1 MKAIRIIFGV
11 IILSCS
17 QARKQG
23 ITIDY
28 CGQKPPVENAEL
40 FAPGMISTNAFE
52 HSAPAFSPDGKTVL
66 WSIMKMPSYHTSILE
81 MNYENGKWSSPHSPS
96 FSDST
101 ANDTYPCFSRD
112 GKQLYFSSNRMAT
125 IDDTSV
131 KGNRIWKVENNGNSW
146 GTPTLLDTV
155 VSKGGEYASSVA
167 ENGNL
172 YFTFGPHRSPD
183 WNIHKSERD
192 NNNYSSPTV
201 LNFNSTGYEDGPCV
215 APDESYI
222 IFESQRPESIDSSID
237 LFICFKNNDGQW
249 SKPKNMGPKINSS
262 FSERFS
268 RVSPDGKYLFFG
280 SNRNQS
286 EKQTGFDIFWIDAG
300 IIEDL
305 KKDTTLNS
313 IK

>member
-1 MKAIRIIFGV
+1 MKGIHIIFV
-11 IILSCS
+11 VTIFSCS
-17 QARKQG
+17 QANKEE

-28 CGQKPPVENAEL
+28 CGQKPPGENAEL
-40 FAPGMISTNAFE
+40 FAPGIISTNAFE

-66 WSIMKMPSYHTSILE
+66 WSIMKMPSYHMSILE
-81 MNYENGKWSSPHSPS
+81 MNYVIGKWSSPHSPS

-101 ANDTYPCFSRD
+101 ANDVYPCFSTD

-125 IDDTSV
+125 INDTSV
-131 KGNRIWKVENNGNSW
+131 KGNRIWKVEKNENGW
-146 GTPTLLDTV
+146 GTPTLLDTP
-155 VSKGGEYASSVA
+155 VSKGGEYASSIA

-183 WNIHKSERD
+183 WNIHKSEKD
-192 NNNYSSPTV
+192 NNKYSSPII

-237 LFICFKNNDGQW
+237 LFICFKKKDGQW

-262 FSERFS
+262 SSERFS

-280 SNRNQS
+280 SNRNQL
-286 EKQTGFDIFWIDAG
+286 EKQTGFDIFWIGAK
-300 IIEDL
+300 IIEEL
-305 KKDTTLNS
+305 KKDTNLE
-313 IK
+313 

>member
-1 MKAIRIIFGV
+1 M
-11 IILSCS
+11 
-17 QARKQG
+17 
-23 ITIDY
+23 DY
-28 CGQKPPVENAEL
+28 FGQKPPAENAEL

-66 WSIMKMPSYHTSILE
+66 WAIMEMPSYQTNILE
-81 MNYENGKWSSPHSPS
+81 MNYANGSWSSPHSPS
-96 FSDST
+96 FIDSA
-101 ANDTYPCFSRD
+101 ANEVYPCFSTD
-112 GKQLYFSSNRMAT
+112 GNQVFFSSNRRQPK
-125 IDDTSV
+125 DYTSV
-131 KGNRIWKVENNGNSW
+131 KGNRIWKVEKNDTSW
-146 GTPTLLDTV
+146 GTPTLLDTL

-167 ENGNL
+167 ENGNI

-183 WNIHKSERD
+183 WNIHKSEKH
-192 NNNYSSPTV
+192 NKKYSNPTI
-201 LNFNSTGYEDGPCV
+201 LNFNSTGYEDGPFI

-237 LFICFKNNDGQW
+237 LFICFKNSEGQW
-249 SKPKNMGPKINSS
+249 SRPKNMGPKINSS

-286 EKQTGFDIFWIDAG
+286 EKQKGFDIFWIDAG
-300 IIEDL
+300 IIEEL
-305 KKDTTLNS
+305 KKDTPFKS

>member
-1 MKAIRIIFGV
+1 MKAIS
-11 IILSCS
+11 ILFVVFTFSCG
-17 QARKQG
+17 QADKKE
-23 ITIDY
+23 ISIDY
-28 CGQKPPVENAEL
+28 FGQKPPVQNAEL

-66 WSIMKMPSYHTSILE
+66 WAIMEMPSYHTSILE

-101 ANDTYPCFSRD
+101 ANEVYPCFSTD
-112 GKQLYFSSNRMAT
+112 GKQLYFSSSRMAT
-125 IDDTSV
+125 IADTSM
-131 KGNRIWKVENNGNSW
+131 KGNRIWKVEKNEYGW
-146 GTPTLLDTV
+146 GTPTLLDTS
-155 VSKGGEYASSVA
+155 VSKGSEYASSVA

-172 YFTFGPHRSPD
+172 YFTFGPFRSPD
-183 WNIHKSERD
+183 WNIHKSEKD
-192 NNNYSSPTV
+192 NNKYASPTI

-215 APDESYI
+215 APDETYI

-237 LFICFKNNDGQW
+237 LFICFKNKNGQW
-249 SKPKNMGPKINSS
+249 SKPKNMGQKINSS

-286 EKQTGFDIFWIDAG
+286 DKQTGFDIFWIDAG
-300 IIEDL
+300 IIKEL
-305 KKDTTLNS
+305 NKDITPES